1 MKCPDCGRG
10 TSRVLRTYRAKDGS
24 KRRYHRCE
32 NCGFKFKS
40 REVVL
45 EQGTYR
51 EGENVISKQIQEEN
65 SE

>member
-10 TSRVLRTYRAKDGS
+10 TSRVLRTYKAIDGS

-32 NCGFKFKS
+32 NCGAKFKS
-40 REVVL
+40 REVVI
-45 EQGTYR
+45 EAGTYSA
-51 EGENVISKQIQEEN
+51 GENVISKQMREEN